1 MHYANQC
8 PHSLRKESAHV
19 TEDVEEDVEEVEL
32 VLLTEVT
39 KDQIEEVELVLMSE
53 HQILD
58 KQEIFVAEA
67 SKSAVIDTAC
77 TKTVGGEIWL
87 DDYVESLTLPQLEE
101 TQYLDSA
108 TKFKFGDGRHVTAV
122 KKAIIPVEIAGRKCK
137 IEMEVVKENIPLL
150 LSKSSLKKLDAL
162 IDIKNDRAQILGK
175 DIDLKQTSSGHY
187 CLDICQTKESS
198 NDVSKILLTEKVTSK
213 SDVVKLHKQFGH
225 ATAENLRK
233 LLTNSGISDKNVLK
247 LVDEVVDNC
256 LPCITH
262 KRRPARPA
270 VGLPRAYDFNHQVA
284 MDLHQLEPK
293 LWFMHI
299 IDEFSRYSNAIII
312 RHKDE
317 SVKVFMKCW
326 ISLFGAPKK
335 VFSDNGGEFICDEF
349 INMCDAFGIT
359 VSTTPTCAPWSNGIC
374 ERHNQ
379 TLTNML
385 LKIKDDTKGDW
396 ETCLAWAVSAKNAL
410 INYNGFSPM
419 QIVFGRNPNLPSTIG
434 SPLPAMEE
442 PGSKT
447 VAMHL
452 AALNSAR
459 QSFIKSESSEKIKRA
474 LRKQTRKWKDTYQ
487 IGDKVYYKR
496 EDESKWTG
504 PAKVLGQ
511 DGPVVFIRH
520 GSRYVKAHVCRVQP
534 TEINA
539 VNGEETEPQQPTSNS
554 EISRRTKDIVNDTDD
569 EVDDEDDIT
578 LIDSAGDNVANNDA
592 QEESQSDTGKYF

>member
-39 KDQIEEVELVLMSE
+39 EDQVEEIELILMSE

-101 TQYLDSA
+101 TQYLESA

-317 SVKVFMKCW
+317 SVIKVFMKCW

-335 VFSDNGGEFICDEF
+335 VFSDNGGEFIGDEF

-410 INYNGFSPM
+410 INYN
-419 QIVFGRNPNLPSTIG
+419 
-434 SPLPAMEE
+434 
-442 PGSKT
+442 
-447 VAMHL
+447 
-452 AALNSAR
+452 
-459 QSFIKSESSEKIKRA
+459 
-474 LRKQTRKWKDTYQ
+474 
-487 IGDKVYYKR
+487 
-496 EDESKWTG
+496 
-504 PAKVLGQ
+504 
-511 DGPVVFIRH
+511 
-520 GSRYVKAHVCRVQP
+520 
-534 TEINA
+534 
-539 VNGEETEPQQPTSNS
+539 
-554 EISRRTKDIVNDTDD
+554 
-569 EVDDEDDIT
+569 
-578 LIDSAGDNVANNDA
+578 
-592 QEESQSDTGKYF
+592 